1 MHSQTIS
8 GQTSAHAGAR
18 SYIPALSAMLAGL
31 ALVLLVGFAP
41 SPAVH
46 NAAHDTRHTA
56 AFPCH

>member
-1 MHSQTIS
+1 MHSPTIS
-8 GQTSAHAGAR
+8 GQAANHAGAR
-18 SYIPALSAMLAGL
+18 HLAPALFAMLMGL

-41 SPAVH
+41 APAVH